1 MFTARFV
8 IGDLVFISD
17 PALIKEVFRGDPDT
31 LRAGEANA
39 PPLEPIVG
47 RNSALTLDGPE
58 HLRQRK
64 LMLPSFH
71 GERIRR
77 YGDADRAR
85 SRTTTSTAGRVG
97 APFRLRDAHAGD
109 DARGDHADGVRDRG
123 RGAPGPAA
131 RHAEPDAGHRATT
144 VSR

>member
-17 PALIKEVFRGDPDT
+17 PALIKEVFRGDPDA
-31 LRAGEANA
+31 LHAGEANA

-58 HLRQRK
+58 HMRQRK

-77 YGDADRAR
+77 YGDLIEQIAHDDIDRWP
-85 SRTTTSTAGRVG
+85 VG
-97 APFRLRDAHAGD
+97 TPFPL
-109 DARGDHADGVRDRG
+109 RG
-123 RGAPGPAA
+123 RT
-131 RHAEPDAGHRATT
+131 RK
-144 VSR
+144 